1 MKEQA
6 MYYKV
11 LPIRTISTT
20 LAGMEF
26 KIFYVKQVS
35 TKEHQD
41 IIQITLKIN
50 SVKTN

>member
-11 LPIRTISTT
+11 LPTISTT